1 MSKQQCGFRK
11 GYSTQQCLLALLEK
25 WKRAIDSGQMF
36 GALLTDLSKAFDCLD
51 HELLIAKLN
60 AYGFSLPAL
69 KLVHDY
75 LSNRKQRTK
84 VNRNYSSW
92 LEIVFGVPQRYIL
105 GLLLFNILTD
115 LFFILS
121 DGDIANYADGNPPF
135 VIAYDI
141 NGVITPLEKAS
152 KVLFEWFENNL
163 LKSNA
168 NKSSVIRQKSE
179 SENGCYKN
187 TKHDKF
193 FERRTFLT
201 P

>member
-1 MSKQQCGFRK
+1 M
-11 GYSTQQCLLALLEK
+11 
-25 WKRAIDSGQMF
+25 
-36 GALLTDLSKAFDCLD
+36 
-51 HELLIAKLN
+51 
-60 AYGFSLPAL
+60 
-69 KLVHDY
+69 
-75 LSNRKQRTK
+75 
-84 VNRNYSSW
+84 
-92 LEIVFGVPQRYIL
+92 
-105 GLLLFNILTD
+105 FNILTD

-121 DGDIANYADGNPPF
+121 DVDIANYADGNPPF
-135 VIAYDI
+135 VIADDI
-141 NGVITPLEKAS
+141 NGVIAPLAKAS

-168 NKSSVIRQKSE
+168 DKSSVIRQKGE